1 MNTENIIINKGY
13 SDPAKWHSED
23 TVWVLGLF
31 GTAIGAGVL
40 FLPIN
45 AGIGG
50 FWPLLIVFVLAFP
63 ITYLA
68 HRGLA
73 RFIYSSNTPESSI
86 TDVIGEHFGALA
98 GKVFTVIYFFA
109 VYTILIMYAVAITN
123 TAQSFI
129 THQLAMA
136 EPPRSLVAIVLIL
149 GLMFIVLG
157 SGLFKTCISVMVG
170 TLYKKGD
177 ARRDGGFSLFYM
189 GINIGSFI
197 APLISGWLIKS
208 HGWHWGFG
216 IGGIG
221 MLVALIIFRVFAVPS
236 MKRYDAEVGLD
247 STWNSPVAKKNGVGA
262 WLLALALGVAVLV
275 TLISLGTIVI
285 NPVAVASV
293 LVYVIAASVALYFI
307 WLFVFAGLN
316 RKERA
321 RLLVCFILL
330 VSAAFFW
337 SAFEQKPTSFNLFA
351 NDYTNRMIGDF
362 EIPAVWFQSI
372 NALFI
377 ILLAPVFS
385 WAWPALARKNV
396 RPGSMTKF
404 VIGILC
410 AAAGFGLM
418 MLAAQNV
425 LSNGGAGVSPLW
437 LVGSIL
443 MLTLGELCLS
453 PIGLATM
460 TLLAPERMR
469 GQMMGLWFCASAL
482 GNLAAG
488 LIGGHVKADQLSLL
502 PDLFARCSIALLIC
516 AAVLAVLIVP
526 VRRMLENSRSSAAQK
541 SLSNA

>member
-1 MNTENIIINKGY
+1 MQSSVNQKESRTFFGHPYPLGSLFFTEMWERFSFY
-13 SDPAKWHSED
+13 
-23 TVWVLGLF
+23 
-31 GTAIGAGVL
+31 
-40 FLPIN
+40 
-45 AGIGG
+45 GIR
-50 FWPLLIVFVLAFP
+50 PLLILFMAATV
-63 ITYLA
+63 YDGGM
-68 HRGLA
+68 GLA
-73 RFIYSSNTPESSI
+73 RENAS
-86 TDVIGEHFGALA
+86 
-98 GKVFTVIYFFA
+98 
-109 VYTILIMYAVAITN
+109 
-123 TAQSFI
+123 
-129 THQLAMA
+129 
-136 EPPRSLVAIVLIL
+136 AIVGIFAGTMYLAALPGGWLADNWL
-149 GLMFIVLG
+149 GQQRAVWYGWI
-157 SGLFKTCISVMVG
+157 
-170 TLYKKGD
+170 
-177 ARRDGGFSLFYM
+177 GGFSLFYM
-189 GINIGSFI
+189 GINMGSFI
-197 APLISGWLIKS
+197 APLISGWLIKT

-221 MLVALIIFRVFAVPS
+221 MLVALIIFRVFAVPA
-236 MKRYDAEVGLD
+236 MKRYDGEVGLD
-247 STWNSPVAKKNGVGA
+247 STWNSPVVKRNGVGA
-262 WLLALALGVAVLV
+262 WLLALAAGVATIV
-275 TLISLGTIVI
+275 TLIAQGVIVI

-307 WLFVFAGLN
+307 YLFVFAGLN

-330 VSAAFFW
+330 ISAAFFW

-385 WAWPALARKNV
+385 WAWPKLASMNI
-396 RPGSMTKF
+396 RPSSITKF

-425 LSNGGAGVSPLW
+425 LSSGGAGVSPFW

-488 LIGGHVKADQLSLL
+488 LIGGHVKADQLDML
-502 PDLFARCSIALLIC
+502 PDLFARCSVALLIC
-516 AAVLAVLIVP
+516 AAVLIVLIVP
-526 VRRMLENSRSSAAQK
+526 VRRMLENAQTKPAA
-541 SLSNA
+541 NAS

>member
-1 MNTENIIINKGY
+1 MAVII
-13 SDPAKWHSED
+13 
-23 TVWVLGLF
+23 
-31 GTAIGAGVL
+31 
-40 FLPIN
+40 
-45 AGIGG
+45 
-50 FWPLLIVFVLAFP
+50 
-63 ITYLA
+63 
-68 HRGLA
+68 
-73 RFIYSSNTPESSI
+73 
-86 TDVIGEHFGALA
+86 
-98 GKVFTVIYFFA
+98 
-109 VYTILIMYAVAITN
+109 
-123 TAQSFI
+123 
-129 THQLAMA
+129 
-136 EPPRSLVAIVLIL
+136 
-149 GLMFIVLG
+149 
-157 SGLFKTCISVMVG
+157 
-170 TLYKKGD
+170 
-177 ARRDGGFSLFYM
+177 
-189 GINIGSFI
+189 
-197 APLISGWLIKS
+197 
-208 HGWHWGFG
+208 
-216 IGGIG
+216 
-221 MLVALIIFRVFAVPS
+221 ALIAQ
-236 MKRYDAEVGLD
+236 
-247 STWNSPVAKKNGVGA
+247 GV
-262 WLLALALGVAVLV
+262 
-275 TLISLGTIVI
+275 IVI

-293 LVYVIAASVALYFI
+293 LVYVIAASVVLYFI
-307 WLFVFAGLN
+307 YLFVFAGLS

-330 VSAAFFW
+330 ISAAFFW

-351 NDYTNRMIGDF
+351 NDYTNRMLGSF

-396 RPGSMTKF
+396 RPSSITKF

-425 LSNGGAGVSPLW
+425 LSNNGAGVSPLW

-488 LIGGHVKADQLSLL
+488 LIGGHVKADQLDML

-516 AAVLAVLIVP
+516 AAVLCLLIVP
-526 VRRMLENSRSSAAQK
+526 VRRMLENTKSSEQKPAA
-541 SLSNA
+541 NA

>member
-1 MNTENIIINKGY
+1 MHSSVNKNESRTFFGHPYPLGSLFFTEMWERFSFY
-13 SDPAKWHSED
+13 
-23 TVWVLGLF
+23 
-31 GTAIGAGVL
+31 
-40 FLPIN
+40 
-45 AGIGG
+45 GIR
-50 FWPLLIVFVLAFP
+50 PLLILFMAATV
-63 ITYLA
+63 YDGGM
-68 HRGLA
+68 GLA
-73 RFIYSSNTPESSI
+73 RENASAIVGIFAGSMYLA
-86 TDVIGEHFGALA
+86 ALPGGWLA
-98 GKVFTVIYFFA
+98 DNWLGQQRA
-109 VYTILIMYAVAITN
+109 VWYGSILIALGHLSIALSAWLGN
-123 TAQSFI
+123 DLFFI
-129 THQLAMA
+129 
-136 EPPRSLVAIVLIL
+136 

-177 ARRDGGFSLFYM
+177 ARRDGG
-189 GINIGSFI
+189 
-197 APLISGWLIKS
+197 
-208 HGWHWGFG
+208 
-216 IGGIG
+216 
-221 MLVALIIFRVFAVPS
+221 
-236 MKRYDAEVGLD
+236 
-247 STWNSPVAKKNGVGA
+247 GVGA

>member
-1 MNTENIIINKGY
+1 MQSSVNHKESRTFFGHPYPLGSLFFTEMWERFSFY
-13 SDPAKWHSED
+13 
-23 TVWVLGLF
+23 
-31 GTAIGAGVL
+31 
-40 FLPIN
+40 
-45 AGIGG
+45 GIR
-50 FWPLLIVFVLAFP
+50 PLLILFMAATV
-63 ITYLA
+63 YDGGM
-68 HRGLA
+68 GLA
-73 RFIYSSNTPESSI
+73 RENASAIVGIFAGTMYLA
-86 TDVIGEHFGALA
+86 ALPGGWLA
-98 GKVFTVIYFFA
+98 DNWLGQQRA
-109 VYTILIMYAVAITN
+109 VWYGSILIALGHLSIALSAIMGN
-123 TAQSFI
+123 NLFFI
-129 THQLAMA
+129 
-136 EPPRSLVAIVLIL
+136 

-189 GINIGSFI
+189 GINLGSFI
-197 APLISGWLIKS
+197 APLISGWLIKT

-221 MLVALIIFRVFAVPS
+221 MLVALIIFRVFAVPA
-236 MKRYDAEVGLD
+236 MKRYDSEVGLD
-247 STWNSPVAKKNGVGA
+247 STWNSPVVKRNGVGV
-262 WLLALALGVAVLV
+262 WLLALAAGVATLV
-275 TLISLGTIVI
+275 TLIAQGVIVI

-307 WLFVFAGLN
+307 YLFIFAGLN

-385 WAWPALARKNV
+385 WAWPKLASMNI
-396 RPGSMTKF
+396 RPSSITKF

-425 LSNGGAGVSPLW
+425 LSNGGAGVSPFW

-488 LIGGHVKADQLSLL
+488 LIGGHVKADQLDML

-516 AAVLAVLIVP
+516 AAVLIVLIVP
-526 VRRMLENSRSSAAQK
+526 VRRMLENAQTKPAASA
-541 SLSNA
+541 S

>member
-1 MNTENIIINKGY
+1 MHSSGSKNEGRTFLGHPYPLRSLFFTEMWERFSFY
-13 SDPAKWHSED
+13 
-23 TVWVLGLF
+23 
-31 GTAIGAGVL
+31 
-40 FLPIN
+40 
-45 AGIGG
+45 GIR
-50 FWPLLIVFVLAFP
+50 PLLILFMAATV
-63 ITYLA
+63 YEGGM
-68 HRGLA
+68 GLA
-73 RFIYSSNTPESSI
+73 RENASAIVGIFAGCMYLA
-86 TDVIGEHFGALA
+86 ALPGGWLA
-98 GKVFTVIYFFA
+98 DNWLGQQRA
-109 VYTILIMYAVAITN
+109 VWYGSILIALGHLSIALSAFMGD
-123 TAQSFI
+123 SLFFI
-129 THQLAMA
+129 
-136 EPPRSLVAIVLIL
+136 

-189 GINIGSFI
+189 GINMGSFI
-197 APLISGWLIKS
+197 APLISGWLIKT

-221 MLVALIIFRVFAVPS
+221 MLIALVIFRLFAVPS
-236 MKRYDAEVGLD
+236 MKRYDSEVGLD
-247 STWNSPVAKKNGVGA
+247 STWNNPVAKKKGVGA
-262 WLLALALGVAVLV
+262 WLLALAVGVAIVV
-275 TLISLGTIVI
+275 ALIAQGVIVI

-307 WLFVFAGLN
+307 YLFVFAGLN

-377 ILLAPVFS
+377 IILAPVFS
-385 WAWPALARKNV
+385 WAWPMMARNNV
-396 RPGSMTKF
+396 RPSSITKF
-404 VIGILC
+404 IIGILC
-410 AAAGFGLM
+410 AAAGFGIM
-418 MLAAQNV
+418 MMAAQNV
-425 LSNGGAGVSPLW
+425 LTNGGAGVSPMW

-488 LIGGHVKADQLSLL
+488 LIGGHVKADQLDML
-502 PDLFARCSIALLIC
+502 PNLFARCSIALLIC
-516 AAVLAVLIVP
+516 AAVLFMLIIP
-526 VRRMLENSRSSAAQK
+526 VRRMLQNAQASSEQK
-541 SLSNA
+541 PATSA

>member
-1 MNTENIIINKGY
+1 MHSSVNKNESRTFFGHPYPLGSLFFTEMWERFSFY
-13 SDPAKWHSED
+13 
-23 TVWVLGLF
+23 
-31 GTAIGAGVL
+31 
-40 FLPIN
+40 
-45 AGIGG
+45 GIR
-50 FWPLLIVFVLAFP
+50 PLLILFMAATV
-63 ITYLA
+63 YDGGM
-68 HRGLA
+68 GLA
-73 RFIYSSNTPESSI
+73 RENASAIVGIFAGSMYLA
-86 TDVIGEHFGALA
+86 ALPGGWLA
-98 GKVFTVIYFFA
+98 DNWLGQQRA
-109 VYTILIMYAVAITN
+109 VWYGSILIALGHLSIALSAWLGN
-123 TAQSFI
+123 DLFFI
-129 THQLAMA
+129 
-136 EPPRSLVAIVLIL
+136 

-275 TLISLGTIVI
+275 TLISPGTIVI

>member
-1 MNTENIIINKGY
+1 MHSSVNKNESRTFFGHPYPLGSLFFTEMWERFSFY
-13 SDPAKWHSED
+13 
-23 TVWVLGLF
+23 
-31 GTAIGAGVL
+31 
-40 FLPIN
+40 
-45 AGIGG
+45 GIR
-50 FWPLLIVFVLAFP
+50 PLLILFMAATV
-63 ITYLA
+63 YDGGM
-68 HRGLA
+68 GLA
-73 RFIYSSNTPESSI
+73 RENASAIVGIFAGSMYLA
-86 TDVIGEHFGALA
+86 ALPGGWLA
-98 GKVFTVIYFFA
+98 DNWLGQQRA
-109 VYTILIMYAVAITN
+109 VWYGSILIALGHLSIALSAWLGN
-123 TAQSFI
+123 DLFFI
-129 THQLAMA
+129 
-136 EPPRSLVAIVLIL
+136 

-275 TLISLGTIVI
+275 TLI
-285 NPVAVASV
+285 
-293 LVYVIAASVALYFI
+293 
-307 WLFVFAGLN
+307 
-316 RKERA
+316 
-321 RLLVCFILL
+321 
-330 VSAAFFW
+330 
-337 SAFEQKPTSFNLFA
+337 NLFA

>member
-1 MNTENIIINKGY
+1 M
-13 SDPAKWHSED
+13 
-23 TVWVLGLF
+23 
-31 GTAIGAGVL
+31 
-40 FLPIN
+40 
-45 AGIGG
+45 
-50 FWPLLIVFVLAFP
+50 
-63 ITYLA
+63 
-68 HRGLA
+68 
-73 RFIYSSNTPESSI
+73 
-86 TDVIGEHFGALA
+86 
-98 GKVFTVIYFFA
+98 
-109 VYTILIMYAVAITN
+109 
-123 TAQSFI
+123 
-129 THQLAMA
+129 
-136 EPPRSLVAIVLIL
+136 
-149 GLMFIVLG
+149 
-157 SGLFKTCISVMVG
+157 
-170 TLYKKGD
+170 
-177 ARRDGGFSLFYM
+177 
-189 GINIGSFI
+189 GSFI

-221 MLVALIIFRVFAVPS
+221 MLVALVIFRLFAVPA
-236 MKRYDAEVGLD
+236 MKRYDSEVGLD

-262 WLLALALGVAVLV
+262 WLLALAVGVAAVIVLIAQGV
-275 TLISLGTIVI
+275 IVI
-285 NPVAVASV
+285 NPVAVAST
-293 LVYVIAASVALYFI
+293 LVYVIAASVAMYFI
-307 WLFVFAGLN
+307 YLFAFAGLS

-351 NDYTNRMIGDF
+351 NDYTNRTIGSF

-385 WAWPALARKNV
+385 WAWPAMARKNV
-396 RPGSMTKF
+396 RLSSITKF

-410 AAAGFGLM
+410 AAGGFGLM
-418 MLAAQNV
+418 MLAAENV
-425 LSNGGAGVSPLW
+425 LSSGGAGVSPLW

-488 LIGGHVKADQLSLL
+488 LIGGHVKADQLDML

-516 AAVLAVLIVP
+516 AAVLCVLIVP
-526 VRRMLENSRSSAAQK
+526 VRRMLQNAQSKTAQEPAA
-541 SLSNA
+541 NA

>member
-1 MNTENIIINKGY
+1 MGNN
-13 SDPAKWHSED
+13 
-23 TVWVLGLF
+23 LF
-31 GTAIGAGVL
+31 
-40 FLPIN
+40 
-45 AGIGG
+45 
-50 FWPLLIVFVLAFP
+50 
-63 ITYLA
+63 
-68 HRGLA
+68 
-73 RFIYSSNTPESSI
+73 FI
-86 TDVIGEHFGALA
+86 
-98 GKVFTVIYFFA
+98 
-109 VYTILIMYAVAITN
+109 
-123 TAQSFI
+123 
-129 THQLAMA
+129 
-136 EPPRSLVAIVLIL
+136 

-189 GINIGSFI
+189 GINMGSFI
-197 APLISGWLIKS
+197 APLISGWLIKT

-221 MLVALIIFRVFAVPS
+221 MLVALIIFRVFAVPA
-236 MKRYDAEVGLD
+236 MKRYDGEVGLD
-247 STWNSPVAKKNGVGA
+247 STWNSPVVKRNGVGV
-262 WLLALALGVAVLV
+262 WLLALAAGVATIV
-275 TLISLGTIVI
+275 TLIAQGVIVI

-307 WLFVFAGLN
+307 YLFVFAGLN

-330 VSAAFFW
+330 ISAAFFW

-385 WAWPALARKNV
+385 WAWPKLASKNI
-396 RPGSMTKF
+396 RPSSITKF

-425 LSNGGAGVSPLW
+425 LSSGGAGVSPFW

-443 MLTLGELCLS
+443 MLTLG
-453 PIGLATM
+453 AV
-460 TLLAPERMR
+460 PESDWPGDHDAAGAGKNARPDD
-469 GQMMGLWFCASAL
+469 GAASAL

-488 LIGGHVKADQLSLL
+488 LIGGHVKADQLDML

-516 AAVLAVLIVP
+516 AAVLIVLIVP
-526 VRRMLENSRSSAAQK
+526 VRHAGKCAD
-541 SLSNA
+541 

>member
-1 MNTENIIINKGY
+1 MGTN
-13 SDPAKWHSED
+13 
-23 TVWVLGLF
+23 LF
-31 GTAIGAGVL
+31 
-40 FLPIN
+40 
-45 AGIGG
+45 
-50 FWPLLIVFVLAFP
+50 
-63 ITYLA
+63 
-68 HRGLA
+68 
-73 RFIYSSNTPESSI
+73 FI
-86 TDVIGEHFGALA
+86 
-98 GKVFTVIYFFA
+98 
-109 VYTILIMYAVAITN
+109 
-123 TAQSFI
+123 
-129 THQLAMA
+129 
-136 EPPRSLVAIVLIL
+136 

-221 MLVALIIFRVFAVPS
+221 MLVALVIFRVFAVPA
-236 MKRYDAEVGLD
+236 MKRYDREVGLD
-247 STWNSPVAKKNGVGA
+247 STWNSPVAKKKGVGA
-262 WLLALALGVAVLV
+262 WLLALAAILVAAIVL
-275 TLISLGTIVI
+275 IAQGTIVI
-285 NPVAVASV
+285 NPVEVASV
-293 LVYVIAASVALYFI
+293 LVYVIAASVTLYFI
-307 WLFVFAGLN
+307 YLFAFAGLS

-330 VSAAFFW
+330 ISAAFFW

-385 WAWPALARKNV
+385 WAWPALARNNV
-396 RPGSMTKF
+396 RPSSITKF

-410 AAAGFGLM
+410 AAGGFGLM

-425 LSNGGAGVSPLW
+425 LSNGGAGVSPMW

-488 LIGGHVKADQLSLL
+488 LIGGHVKADQLDML
-502 PDLFARCSIALLIC
+502 PNLFARCSIALLIC
-516 AAVLAVLIVP
+516 AAVLIVLIVP
-526 VRRMLENSRSSAAQK
+526 IRRMLENTQSKSAQK
-541 SLSNA
+541 PATNV

>member
-1 MNTENIIINKGY
+1 MG
-13 SDPAKWHSED
+13 
-23 TVWVLGLF
+23 
-31 GTAIGAGVL
+31 
-40 FLPIN
+40 
-45 AGIGG
+45 
-50 FWPLLIVFVLAFP
+50 
-63 ITYLA
+63 
-68 HRGLA
+68 
-73 RFIYSSNTPESSI
+73 
-86 TDVIGEHFGALA
+86 
-98 GKVFTVIYFFA
+98 
-109 VYTILIMYAVAITN
+109 VAI
-123 TAQSFI
+123 I
-129 THQLAMA
+129 
-136 EPPRSLVAIVLIL
+136 
-149 GLMFIVLG
+149 
-157 SGLFKTCISVMVG
+157 
-170 TLYKKGD
+170 
-177 ARRDGGFSLFYM
+177 
-189 GINIGSFI
+189 
-197 APLISGWLIKS
+197 
-208 HGWHWGFG
+208 
-216 IGGIG
+216 
-221 MLVALIIFRVFAVPS
+221 
-236 MKRYDAEVGLD
+236 
-247 STWNSPVAKKNGVGA
+247 
-262 WLLALALGVAVLV
+262 V
-275 TLISLGTIVI
+275 TLIARGVIVI

-307 WLFVFAGLN
+307 YLFIFAGLN

-385 WAWPALARKNV
+385 WAWPKLASKNI
-396 RPGSMTKF
+396 RPSSITKF

-425 LSNGGAGVSPLW
+425 LSNGGAGVSPFW

-482 GNLAAG
+482 GNGCGADWRSREGRPAGYAARP
-488 LIGGHVKADQLSLL
+488 LCPLL
-502 PDLFARCSIALLIC
+502 HC
-516 AAVLAVLIVP
+516 AADLCCGADRP
-526 VRRMLENSRSSAAQK
+526 HCSGTSHAGKCAN
-541 SLSNA
+541 